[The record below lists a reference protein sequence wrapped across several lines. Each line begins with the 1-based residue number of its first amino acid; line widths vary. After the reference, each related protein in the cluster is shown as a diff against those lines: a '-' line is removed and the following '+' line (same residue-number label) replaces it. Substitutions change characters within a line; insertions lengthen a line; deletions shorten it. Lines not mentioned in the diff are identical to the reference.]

1 MSNSSQSTR
10 PVFFTAYTFIGQL
23 HVFAGQV
30 KIINH
35 SPCRTSAILKY
46 FCPLDCIKFSEF
58 WWLKMLFPPNS
69 APGPYFRIVGKN
81 PSSDFNLFLYISD
94 GSKSLISRTQTSQ
107 HTGRVMSHIEPS
119 IVEDQ
124 HKWSVFKST
133 VNLPAVLND
142 PRLLKRETDFFT
154 KTWGVDFY
162 ERSSISP
169 SYLLPEITRFHFEQ
183 YIKRTA
189 AVSTQWRV

>member
-1 MSNSSQSTR
+1 
-10 PVFFTAYTFIGQL
+10 
-23 HVFAGQV
+23 
-30 KIINH
+30 
-35 SPCRTSAILKY
+35 
-46 FCPLDCIKFSEF
+46 
-58 WWLKMLFPPNS
+58 MLF
-69 APGPYFRIVGKN
+69 FREFVPWTLLQNCRKT

-94 GSKSLISRTQTSQ
+94 GSKSLMSRTQTSQ

-189 AVSTQWRV
+189 AVSTCIVNVLKFRTLLSFFTLII

>member
-1 MSNSSQSTR
+1 
-10 PVFFTAYTFIGQL
+10 
-23 HVFAGQV
+23 
-30 KIINH
+30 
-35 SPCRTSAILKY
+35 
-46 FCPLDCIKFSEF
+46 
-58 WWLKMLFPPNS
+58 MLFPPNS
-69 APGPYFRIVGKN
+69 GPGPYFRSVGKN

-94 GSKSLISRTQTSQ
+94 GSKSLMSRTQTSQ

-189 AVSTQWRV
+189 AVSTQWRIQRGLRGFT